1 MRQISYRNSQIL
13 GATVQNLV
21 TWATQR
27 PGFVPRYEIT
37 DSEEDTTTEE
47 IP

>member
-13 GATVQNLV
+13 GATVQKLL
-21 TWATQR
+21 TWAAQR
-27 PGFVPRYEIT
+27 PGFVPCYEIT
-37 DSEEDTTTEE
+37 DSEEDTTTEA